1 PSPTAPS
8 GRAPS
13 AGRSRPASRRG
24 ATSCAASGRSTRPSS
39 SSSRTWTCAC
49 APAPPASPPSWTPRS
64 GCATSADTRRGP
76 PTPASPA
83 GTMTPVS
90 IRLLRASDREAFL
103 EMVRAS
109 RELHRPWAYP
119 PERPDQFDD
128 LLSRCSRD
136 DFGCFVV
143 IDDESGDIAG
153 IFNISQIVRGS
164 FQSAFLGYYGSARH
178 AGKGLMRRGLEE
190 VLDYAFGPLALHRIE
205 ANIQPGNAASI
216 ALARGAG
223 FRLEG
228 YSPRYLLIGGQWRDH
243 ERYALTVDE
252 RNAAG

>member
-1 PSPTAPS
+1 M
-8 GRAPS
+8 S
-13 AGRSRPASRRG
+13 A
-24 ATSCAASGRSTRPSS
+24 
-39 SSSRTWTCAC
+39 
-49 APAPPASPPSWTPRS
+49 
-64 GCATSADTRRGP
+64 
-76 PTPASPA
+76 
-83 GTMTPVS
+83 VS
-90 IRLLRASDREAFL
+90 IRPLKRSDREAFL
-103 EMVRAS
+103 QMVYES
-109 RELHRPWAYP
+109 RDLHRPWAYP
-119 PERPDQFDD
+119 PERTDQFDE

-136 DFGCFVV
+136 DFACFLV

-153 IFNISQIVRGS
+153 VFNISQIVRGS

-178 AGKGLMRRGLEE
+178 AGKGLMRRGLQD

-205 ANIQPGNAASI
+205 ANIQPGNTASI

-252 RNAAG
+252 RGKATDGAGQNRPS